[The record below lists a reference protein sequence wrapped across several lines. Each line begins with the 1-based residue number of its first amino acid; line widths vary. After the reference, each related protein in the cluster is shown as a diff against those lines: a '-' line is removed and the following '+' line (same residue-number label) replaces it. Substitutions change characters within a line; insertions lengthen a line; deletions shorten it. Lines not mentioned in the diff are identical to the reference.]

1 MTYSWVIL
9 FTGFTVMFLS
19 GGSRFAFGLVLKPM
33 SEDLGWSRSTLSLAV
48 MVFMTAAAVSLPVA
62 GRLVDRYSLK
72 WTMVGGSILAG
83 LGMGLMAVVQSPWHL
98 FVVYGLL
105 YGVASAGIGNPTV
118 GVMISR
124 WFERGRGIATSVAV
138 SGNSLGTLVII
149 VLLTAALN
157 SLGWRASYVALGGAN
172 LIIMAPLV
180 LFAVRSHPS
189 PTAASG
195 ASDQSDGGET
205 SEPIQ
210 TIAAIV
216 RSSPFLMLVGI
227 YLICG
232 FQDFLV
238 AIHIVAFAQDQGVG
252 SVLSGNM
259 LAVMGVMGF
268 LGVLVAGWMS
278 DIMGPGKPTLMCFVM
293 RICTFI
299 LISVYQSTTGIIL
312 FAALYGFTFFI
323 TAPLTVIF
331 GRKIFGPVRL
341 GTVAG
346 LISAVHMVAGGT
358 GALAGAAIFDKW
370 GSYDGAFVLLLAMS
384 VIGVAI
390 TLMVREHRFTFV
402 PKPTRS
408 RG

>member
-1 MTYSWVIL
+1 MTYNWVIL

-48 MVFMTAAAVSLPVA
+48 MVFMMAAAVGLPVA

-72 WTMVGGSILAG
+72 WTMVGGAVLAA
-83 LGMGLMAVVQSPWHL
+83 LGIGLMAVVQSPWHL
-98 FVVYGLL
+98 FMVYGLL
-105 YGVASAGIGNPTV
+105 YGFASAGIGNPTV

-124 WFERGRGIATSVAV
+124 WFDRGRGIATSVAV

-157 SLGWRASYVALGGAN
+157 SMGWRAAYLALGVAN
-172 LIIMAPLV
+172 LLIMAPLV
-180 LFAVRSHPS
+180 VFAVRSHPS
-189 PTAASG
+189 PTATARP
-195 ASDQSDGGET
+195 SDRSDGSET
-205 SEPIQ
+205 SEPVQPIS
-210 TIAAIV
+210 AIL
-216 RSSPFLMLVGI
+216 RSNPFLMLVGI
-227 YLICG
+227 YIICG

-252 SVLSGNM
+252 SVLSGNL
-259 LAVMGVMGF
+259 LAVLGVMGF

-278 DIMGPGKPTLMCFVM
+278 DTSGPGKPTLLCFVI
-293 RICTFI
+293 RICTFT
-299 LISVYQSTTGIIL
+299 LISVYQSATGIIL

-331 GRKIFGPVRL
+331 GGKIFGPVRL

-346 LISAVHMVAGGT
+346 LISAVHMVAGGM
-358 GALAGAAIFDKW
+358 GALAGAAIFDKL
-370 GSYDGAFVLLLAMS
+370 GSYNGAFVLMLAMS

-390 TLMVREHRFTFV
+390 TLMVREHRWTFV
-402 PKPTRS
+402 PKPV
-408 RG
+408 

>member
-1 MTYSWVIL
+1 MTYNWVIL

-48 MVFMTAAAVSLPVA
+48 MVFMMAAAVGLPVA

-72 WTMVGGSILAG
+72 WTMVGGAVLAA
-83 LGMGLMAVVQSPWHL
+83 LGIGLMAVVQSPWHL
-98 FVVYGLL
+98 FMVYGLL
-105 YGVASAGIGNPTV
+105 YGFASAGIGNPTV

-124 WFERGRGIATSVAV
+124 WFDRGRGIATSVAV

-157 SLGWRASYVALGGAN
+157 SMGWRAAYLALGAAN
-172 LIIMAPLV
+172 LLIMAPLV

-189 PTAASG
+189 PTATARP
-195 ASDQSDGGET
+195 SDRSDGSGIN
-205 SEPIQ
+205 EPVQPIS
-210 TIAAIV
+210 AIL
-216 RSSPFLMLVGI
+216 RSNPFLMLVGI
-227 YLICG
+227 YIICG

-252 SVLSGNM
+252 SVLSGNL
-259 LAVMGVMGF
+259 LAVLGVMGF

-278 DIMGPGKPTLMCFVM
+278 DTLGPGKPTLLCFVI
-293 RICTFI
+293 RICTFT
-299 LISVYQSTTGIIL
+299 LISVYQSATGIIL

-331 GRKIFGPVRL
+331 GGKIFGPVRL

-346 LISAVHMVAGGT
+346 LISAVHMVAGGM
-358 GALAGAAIFDKW
+358 GALAGAAIFDKL
-370 GSYDGAFVLLLAMS
+370 GSYDGAFVLMLAMS

-390 TLMVREHRFTFV
+390 TLMVREHRWTFV
-402 PKPTRS
+402 PKPV
-408 RG
+408 